1 MENVPSERTD
11 FFVTQLQIIL
21 VEKKSNF
28 ML

>member
-1 MENVPSERTD
+1 MENVPSECTD

-21 VEKKSNF
+21 VEKKSHF